1 MGKILKYTFVLVMAL
16 LVVSLSVFAKDEKD
30 GEEADA
36 ISFESGT
43 ETKGSEDPALKNI
56 KITQNGPF
64 DENDIERCREVI
76 GDVLS
81 GNDNELGIDRFS
93 DLDPVSVGDMIT
105 AYTEGNFI
113 YIVADTSPG
122 MNQLYGYE
130 LVSKDEGNTWVLNQ
144 FHRALEMGDMYIIDG
159 NIMYIDG
166 IGMEM
171 VSVPVISAD
180 AGKSYKE
187 LDDSP
192 VEQIMSLPSMEGS
205 CCYAKVKGI
214 DKDRKTIDFDW
225 YIKNFE
231 AAENNSRVYSMTAKY
246 PSFEIAGRKD
256 LSGLDKEAA
265 QYLKTGYLFE
275 KSSSE
280 KLNREAVAARFL
292 KEYRLAGA
300 KKTADE
306 IRLAINEIY
315 ARKGQDFQDKAIRG
329 FFEGKKWYKP
339 VSGKAV
345 KEEELSE
352 IEQYNIRLLVGLEKE
367 YKAAV
372 IQ

>member
-1 MGKILKYTFVLVMAL
+1 
-16 LVVSLSVFAKDEKD
+16 
-30 GEEADA
+30 
-36 ISFESGT
+36 
-43 ETKGSEDPALKNI
+43 
-56 KITQNGPF
+56 
-64 DENDIERCREVI
+64 
-76 GDVLS
+76 
-81 GNDNELGIDRFS
+81 
-93 DLDPVSVGDMIT
+93 
-105 AYTEGNFI
+105 
-113 YIVADTSPG
+113 
-122 MNQLYGYE
+122 
-130 LVSKDEGNTWVLNQ
+130 
-144 FHRALEMGDMYIIDG
+144 
-159 NIMYIDG
+159 
-166 IGMEM
+166 
-171 VSVPVISAD
+171 
-180 AGKSYKE
+180 
-187 LDDSP
+187 
-192 VEQIMSLPSMEGS
+192 MSLPSMEGS

-315 ARKGQDFQDKAIRG
+315 ARKGQDFQDKEIRG

-352 IEQYNIRLLVGLEKE
+352 IEQYNIRLLLGLEKE

>member
-1 MGKILKYTFVLVMAL
+1 MGKILKYAFVLMVVL
-16 LVVSLSVFAKDEKD
+16 LAVSLSVSAKDEAG
-30 GEEADA
+30 GEEAEA
-36 ISFESGT
+36 ISFESGV
-43 ETKGSEDPALKNI
+43 ESEGAEDPALKNI

-64 DENDIERCREVI
+64 DESDIQRCREVI
-76 GDVLS
+76 GEVLL
-81 GNDNELGIDRFS
+81 GKNDNPDIDRFS
-93 DLDPVSVGDMIT
+93 DLDPVSIGDMIT

-113 YIVADTSPG
+113 YIVADPSPG

-130 LVSKDEGNTWVLNQ
+130 LVSKDDGNTWVLNQ
-144 FHRALEMGDMYIIDG
+144 FHRVLETGDMYIIDG

-166 IGMEM
+166 IGMEL
-171 VSVPVISAD
+171 VSAPVISAD
-180 AGKSYKE
+180 TGKSYKE
-187 LDDSP
+187 LDAGP
-192 VEQIMSLPSMEGS
+192 VKKIMSLPSMEGC

-225 YIKNFE
+225 YINNYE
-231 AAENNSRVYSMTAKY
+231 AAENCCRVYNMTAKY
-246 PSFEIAGRKD
+246 PSFEISGKKD
-256 LSGLDKEAA
+256 LSGLEQEAA
-265 QYLKTGYLFE
+265 QYMKTGYLFE
-275 KSSSE
+275 KSGSE

-300 KKTADE
+300 QKTAAE

-315 ARKGQDFQDKAIRG
+315 ARKGQDFQDKEIREY
-329 FFEGKKWYKP
+329 FAGKKWYKP
-339 VSGKAV
+339 LSGKAV
-345 KEEELSE
+345 KEEELNE

>member
-1 MGKILKYTFVLVMAL
+1 MGKILKYAFVLLVAL
-16 LVVSLSVFAKDEKD
+16 LAVSLSVFAKDQKGD
-30 GEEADA
+30 KEADA
-36 ISFESGT
+36 ISFESG
-43 ETKGSEDPALKNI
+43 EEKKGTEDPALKNI
-56 KITQNGPF
+56 KITMNGPF
-64 DENDIERCREVI
+64 DENDIRRCREII

-81 GNDNELGIDRFS
+81 GNEEGLDIDRFS
-93 DLDPVSVGDMIT
+93 DLDPVSIGDMIT

-130 LVSKDEGNTWVLNQ
+130 LISKDEGNTWVLNQ
-144 FHRALEMGDMYIIDG
+144 FHRELETGDMYIIDG

-171 VSVPVISAD
+171 LSVPVISTD
-180 AGKSYKE
+180 VGKTYKE
-187 LDDSP
+187 MDP
-192 VEQIMSLPSMEGS
+192 GPAKKIMSLPSMEGS
-205 CCYAKVKGI
+205 CCYAKVRGI
-214 DKDRKTIDFDW
+214 DRDRKTIDFDW
-225 YIKNFE
+225 YINNYE
-231 AAENNSRVYSMTAKY
+231 AAENCCRVYYVTAKY
-246 PSFEIAGRKD
+246 PSFETSGQKD
-256 LSGLDKEAA
+256 LSGLEKDAD

-280 KLNREAVAARFL
+280 KLNRESVAARFL

-306 IRLAINEIY
+306 IRLANNEIY
-315 ARKGQDFQDKAIRG
+315 ARKGQDFRNKEIRG
-329 FFEGKKWYKP
+329 YFDSKKWYKP
-339 VSGKAV
+339 VSGKEV
-345 KEEELSE
+345 KEEELNE
-352 IEQYNIRLLVGLEKE
+352 AEQYNIRLLVGLEKE